1 MTGDTEDQDVD
12 ETGSAEMDAVE
23 ARLEAALER
32 IARRLDRPPPAPL
45 AAGNTAGLAAR
56 LDGLIARVRETLDRG
71 PGD

>member
-1 MTGDTEDQDVD
+1 MAEDTIPRDADDFEPLD
-12 ETGSAEMDAVE
+12 AEPIE

-32 IARRLDRPPPAPL
+32 IARRLDVSRSSAQY
-45 AAGNTAGLAAR
+45 GNTGELAAR